1 MYLQK
6 LIDST
11 VNRVADSYGLE
22 VCILNIFYCYSNKFE
37 TKRTLDSER
46 VIFRGIF
53 RAKNRTSN
61 DSFTLYGNSDHENY
75 TFIGTDREVAEK
87 FLKEL
92 FEIDLKFRNLLELF
106 VKEVCNLN
114 KVSFCKCKII
124 VDDSKIERV
133 EFTVFGPTK
142 ISEINNH
149 PFKFNFLENEIIQ
162 YYVSELLDSETRNK
176 ITDLLIKT
184 LIYKHL
190 YI

>member
-6 LIDST
+6 MIDST

-22 VCILNIFYCYSNKFE
+22 VCNLKAFMIYSNKFE
-37 TKRTLDSER
+37 TKRTEYSEHI
-46 VIFRGIF
+46 IFRGIF

-61 DSFTLYGNSDHENY
+61 ESFTLYGNNDSEQY
-75 TFIGTDREVAEK
+75 VFIGVDQKIAEL

-92 FEIDLKFRNLLELF
+92 FKIDFEFRSLLTPL
-106 VKEVCNLN
+106 VMEVCNLN
-114 KVSFCKCKII
+114 KVSICKCKIV

-190 YI
+190 YV

>member
-1 MYLQK
+1 M
-6 LIDST
+6 
-11 VNRVADSYGLE
+11 
-22 VCILNIFYCYSNKFE
+22 
-37 TKRTLDSER
+37 
-46 VIFRGIF
+46 
-53 RAKNRTSN
+53 
-61 DSFTLYGNSDHENY
+61 
-75 TFIGTDREVAEK
+75 
-87 FLKEL
+87 
-92 FEIDLKFRNLLELF
+92 
-106 VKEVCNLN
+106 EVCNLN
-114 KVSFCKCKII
+114 KVSICKCKII
-124 VDDSKIERV
+124 VEDSKVKNV